1 MKTKST
7 AIWFVIAAILF
18 AAIWIFQKVHAPA
31 PVNMALLPG
40 LRPADVTGVEIVPAG
55 ALAVSADFINGVW
68 QLEKPFP
75 YPAQTAAI
83 QALLERLSKLTPVL
97 RLTAADMNKNAG
109 AGFGFDHPQF
119 SIILT
124 ANGRQWQ
131 LDVGNRTAPGDGVY
145 VRVVGVEGAFITG
158 VDWLQWLPREATAWR
173 NTSLVAAAG
182 QFDAIII
189 TNGTKTINLKL
200 DATNRLW
207 RMTYPLTARANGLS
221 IVAALEQLRAA
232 HVSQFVTDDPKAD
245 LTAFGLQPAELDLW
259 LGSGTNLTA
268 GIHLGK
274 NSTNDPA
281 QVYAR
286 IDGWY
291 SIVTVPKNIFE
302 AWRGS
307 VNDLRDPNLIELT
320 APVAAIEVSG
330 TNAFTLQQRGSND
343 WTVAGEKFPVDPEVV
358 RSFIRQLANLH
369 VAEFGKDNNTLKDL
383 QDVGLITPSKQIT
396 LYSVAGDTN
405 SIIAQLQFGT
415 GDTNKIYVKRA
426 DENFV
431 YAIARES
438 FNELPEAGW
447 QFRDHRIWNFTATN
461 VAEITLHQNG
471 KTRVLLHTGE
481 NQWALG
487 AGSQGIQD
495 SPAAV
500 EETVFRLGQLTA
512 LAWFRHD
519 FPTPEQ
525 DGFNKDNLQ
534 IVVGLKTGERFTLD
548 FGGAAATTGIA
559 AVTLDDGRWE
569 FVVDPTLYQLIKLSL
584 TIPSTAP

>member
-18 AAIWIFQKVHAPA
+18 AAIWILQKVHSPS
-31 PVNMALLPG
+31 PVNTSLLPG
-40 LRPADVTGVEIVPAG
+40 LRVTDVTGVEIVPAG
-55 ALAVSADFINGVW
+55 ALAISADFTNGVW
-68 QLEKPFP
+68 QLEQPFQ

-83 QALLERLSKLTPVL
+83 QTLLDLISKLTPTL
-97 RLTAADMNKNAG
+97 RLTAADMNKTAS

-124 ANGRQWQ
+124 ASGRQWQ

-173 NTSLVAAAG
+173 NTSLVSAAG
-182 QFDAIII
+182 QFDTIVI
-189 TNGTKTINLKL
+189 TNGTKVINLKL
-200 DATNRLW
+200 DVTNRLW
-207 RMTYPLTARANGLS
+207 RMTNPLQARANSLN
-221 IVAALEQLRAA
+221 ILAALEQLRTA
-232 HVSQFVTDDPKAD
+232 HVAQFVTDDPKVD
-245 LTAFGLQPAELDLW
+245 LATFGLQPAELDLW

-274 NSTNDPA
+274 ISTNDPA

-286 IDGWY
+286 IDGWN
-291 SIVTVPKNIFE
+291 SIVTVPKSIFDP
-302 AWRGS
+302 WRSS

-330 TNAFTLQQRGSND
+330 TNGFILQQRGSND
-343 WTVAGEKFPVDPEVV
+343 WTVAGEKFPVDAEVV
-358 RSFIRQLANLH
+358 RSFIRQLANLR
-369 VAEFGKDNNTLKDL
+369 VAEFVKDNNTLKDL
-383 QDVGLITPSKQIT
+383 QDFGLATPAKQIT

-405 SIIAQLQFGT
+405 SVITQLLFGA
-415 GDTNKIYVKRA
+415 GDTNKVYVKRA

-431 YAIARES
+431 YAITPAS
-438 FNELPEAGW
+438 FNDLPEAGW
-447 QFRDHRIWNFTATN
+447 QFRDHRIWNFAATN
-461 VAEITLHQNG
+461 VSTITLHENG
-471 KTRVLLHTGE
+471 KTRVLLHLGE

-487 AGSQGIQD
+487 AGSQGVLD

-500 EETVFRLGQLTA
+500 EETVLSLSQLTA
-512 LAWFRHD
+512 LAWFRHN

-525 DGFNKDNLQ
+525 DGFDKNKLQ
-534 IVVGLKTGERFTLD
+534 IVIGLKTGEQFTLD
-548 FGGAAATTGIA
+548 FGGGNATTGIA
-559 AVTLDDGRWE
+559 VVTLDDGRWE
-569 FVVDPTLYQLIKLSL
+569 FVVEPTLYQLIKMYL